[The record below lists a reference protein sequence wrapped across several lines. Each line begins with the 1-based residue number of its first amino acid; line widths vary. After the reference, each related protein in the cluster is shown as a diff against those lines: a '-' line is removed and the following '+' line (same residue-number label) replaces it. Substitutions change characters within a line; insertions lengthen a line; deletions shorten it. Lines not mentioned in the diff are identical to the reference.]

1 MLLLLELD
9 PDARE
14 RHRGARRWASGPLPS
29 PPRKPQLCRPVS
41 CSMSVSLQ
49 QLEQRSV
56 SPVSSRVV
64 SPSTVGA
71 AGA

>member
-29 PPRKPQLCRPVS
+29 PSRKPRLCPVS